1 MEAIPCAMMSFI
13 YSTVVHVEC
22 VRIRGS
28 SRYEMHLLRFYDVE
42 RQQGFLFRSIVWVD
56 GGFE

>member
-1 MEAIPCAMMSFI
+1 MMSFI

-22 VRIRGS
+22 VRIRGK